1 MSTSSVRRIKDR
13 GGAGG
18 KVVAMK
24 PSPKTLT
31 TPISNKENQTTL
43 KSLSSKPNPNPSST
57 RVSSNSLKPSIRP
70 MPRIEK
76 PSGPEPKVRCST
88 SSVPKGRSSSP
99 SDCNRVLSDIR
110 KTRVPE
116 KSSGEINR
124 SVSNGRRSV
133 SNLRGSGKSR
143 ADKEIE
149 EQNLKM
155 NRRIGNGFR
164 VFKDN
169 EDLGRKSEKAL
180 SQNGGLKVKSSEMAV
195 KCIKEE
201 ANLVL
206 ASDKVSGVSDN
217 SNSSCLEVLSNAQV
231 DNLVNG
237 RPYLVSK
244 LETVKD
250 SISSNLEVLSK
261 VEVDK
266 LRERPHSVPKL
277 EAAMGIVKETVAS
290 SSSCSKEPV
299 AQILGDSKILKEKGV
314 SEENVCRSGNKYQS
328 KLHDK
333 LAFLEGKVK
342 RIASDIKRTK
352 EMLDMNN
359 PDASKVILSDIQEKI
374 SGIEKVMGHVLNDT
388 GAKVGQTG
396 EDSSGKSSVK
406 GLSSEYLEAR
416 LFPHHKLLRNR
427 ALSKTFSSGSELLKP
442 STVEAR
448 SEGLEEKLLSP
459 FDENPVAREFLALLN
474 QEKPNIITK
483 DRNSGLDSYEIQDMD
498 EQVGSSAQGS
508 TSSPIEKCH
517 VELILTTDEKLEE
530 FDDQE
535 NRQAVIVDEPED
547 ASMYQL
553 IEIGRKNSTGGWFV
567 LEGESVLLAHD
578 DGSCSFYDIANSEEK
593 AVYKPPTAV
602 SPNIWRDCWII
613 RAPGADGCSG
623 RYVVAASA
631 GNTMDSGFCSWDFY
645 TKDVQA
651 FHIED
656 EMPNLRT
663 ALAPLPNNSVY
674 KRNTLSSLLVPEN
687 QQWWYKPCGPL
698 IISAAS
704 CQKVVRVYDIRDG
717 EKVMRWDLQKPVVM
731 MDYSSPLQWRNR
743 GKVVIAESESIS
755 LWDVN
760 SLTPQPLLSV
770 SALGRKISALHINN
784 TDAEVGGGVRQ
795 RVTSSEAEGND
806 GVFCTSDSITL
817 LDFRHPSGLG
827 FKIPK
832 IAVDVHSVFS
842 RGDSIYVGCT
852 NTRSAGK
859 KQPCSEIQQY
869 SVRKQKLVSTYNIP
883 ESTAHFHY
891 STITQVWGNS
901 NLVMGVSGLGLFV
914 FDAIKDEGFPYT
926 SSNSNNQKVREV
938 IGPDDLY
945 SPSFD
950 YLSSH
955 ALLISRDRPAQCRY
969 LP

>member
-31 TPISNKENQTTL
+31 APTSDKENQTAP
-43 KSLSSKPNPNPSST
+43 KSLSSKPNPNLGST
-57 RVSSNSLKPSIRP
+57 RVSSNSQKPSIRP

-76 PSGPEPKVRCST
+76 PSGPEPKVRWST
-88 SSVPKGRSSSP
+88 SSVPRGRSSSP
-99 SDCNRVLSDIR
+99 SDFNRVLSDMR
-110 KTRVPE
+110 KTRVSE
-116 KSSGEINR
+116 KPSGEVNR

-133 SNLRGSGKSR
+133 SNLRGSSKSR
-143 ADKEIE
+143 ADMEI

-155 NRRIGNGFR
+155 NYRIGNGSR

-169 EDLGRKSEKAL
+169 EDLGRKCEKGL
-180 SQNGGLKVKSSEMAV
+180 SQNGGLKVKSSEKAV
-195 KCIKEE
+195 KCVKEE
-201 ANLVL
+201 ANLEL
-206 ASDKVSGVSDN
+206 NSDKVSGVSDN
-217 SNSSCLEVLSNAQV
+217 SNSSCLEVLSNVQL
-231 DNLVNG
+231 DNSVKEK
-237 RPYLVSK
+237 PCLVSK
-244 LETVKD
+244 LEPAKETVKD
-250 SISSNLEVLSK
+250 SISSQLEVLSK

-266 LRERPHSVPKL
+266 LKESPHSVPKL
-277 EAAMGIVKETVAS
+277 EAVKGIVKETAS
-290 SSSCSKEPV
+290 SSSCPKEPV
-299 AQILGDSKILKEKGV
+299 VHILSDSKVLKEKGV
-314 SEENVCRSGNKYQS
+314 SEENMSSRSGNMYPS
-328 KLHDK
+328 KLREK

-359 PDASKVILSDIQEKI
+359 PNASKLMLSDIQEKI
-374 SGIEKVMGHVLNDT
+374 SGIEKVMGHVVNDT
-388 GAKVGQTG
+388 DGKVGQTG
-396 EDSSGKSSVK
+396 EASCGKSSVK
-406 GLSSEYLEAR
+406 GLSSEDLEAR

-427 ALSKTFSSGSELLKP
+427 ALSKTSSGISELLKP
-442 STVEAR
+442 SPVAAR
-448 SEGLEEKLLSP
+448 TEGLEEKLLGLI
-459 FDENPVAREFLALLN
+459 DENPVAWEFLASLN
-474 QEKPNIITK
+474 QEKPYVTK

-498 EQVGSSAQGS
+498 EQVSSSAQGS
-508 TSSPIEKCH
+508 TSSLIESCH
-517 VELILTTDEKLEE
+517 VELILTADEKLEE
-530 FDDQE
+530 FDDLE
-535 NRQAVIVDEPED
+535 NRQAVIIDDEPED
-547 ASMYQL
+547 TSMYQL
-553 IEIGRKNSTGGWFV
+553 HEIGRKTSTGGWFV
-567 LEGESVLLAHD
+567 SEGESVILTHD

-593 AVYKPPTAV
+593 AVYKPPSAV
-602 SPNIWRDCWII
+602 SPNIWRDCWLI

-623 RYVVAASA
+623 RFVVAASA

-656 EMPNLRT
+656 ETPNLRT
-663 ALAPLPNNSVY
+663 ALAPLPNNSVHR
-674 KRNTLSSLLVPEN
+674 RNTLTSLIAPEN

-698 IISAAS
+698 IISTAS

-717 EKVMRWDLQKPVVM
+717 EPVMRWNLQKPVVM
-731 MDYSSPLQWRNR
+731 MDCACPLQWRNR

-770 SALGRKISALHINN
+770 SALGQKISALHINN

-817 LDFRHPSGLG
+817 LDFRHPSGIG

-842 RGDSIYVGCT
+842 CGDSIYVGCT
-852 NTRSAGK
+852 NVRSAGK

-869 SVRKQKLVSTYNIP
+869 SVREQKLVSTYNMP
-883 ESTAHFHY
+883 EFHF
-891 STITQVWGNS
+891 SAITQVWGNS

-914 FDAIKDEGFPYT
+914 FDATKDVGFPYT
-926 SSNSNNQKVREV
+926 NSNGNSRMIREV

-950 YLSSH
+950 YSSSRV
-955 ALLISRDRPAQCRY
+955 LLISRDRPAQCRY